1 MSRHESYQLLDFG
14 GGRKL
19 ERFGT
24 YVVDRPSPAADGAK
38 RRDLQSWSP
47 AAARYDRLDG
57 GQGRWTIERE
67 PELPWT
73 VALAQG
79 TFELRLTDWGQVGL
93 FPEQSDNWRWIT
105 QQVRA
110 VGHPC
115 TMLNLFAYTGASTL
129 AAASSGAAV
138 THVDAAGG
146 VVNWARRNAELSE
159 LDAAPIRWIA
169 EDALKF
175 VRRELHR
182 GRRYDAVILD
192 PPRYGHGPHGEVWQL
207 EQQLPEL
214 LDLCLQ
220 LMGRDPRFLLL
231 TCHSGE
237 LAHAEGLLRATMA
250 AVPALRSSGSM
261 QAAEMMVASAAGG
274 SLHAGAQVRWS
285 AKSTASRASQ
295 SMTSKERRASPR
307 P

>member
-1 MSRHESYQLLDFG
+1 VSRHQPYQLLDFG

-24 YVVDRPSPAADGAK
+24 YVVDRPSPAAEGAVQ
-38 RRDLQSWSP
+38 RDPQAWSQ

-57 GQGRWTIERE
+57 GQGRWTIQQE
-67 PELPWT
+67 PPLPWT
-73 VALAQG
+73 VELPQG
-79 TFELRLTDWGQVGL
+79 TFELRLTEWGQVGL
-93 FPEQSDNWRWIT
+93 FPEQWDNWRWIAE
-105 QQVRA
+105 QVRA

-115 TMLNLFAYTGASTL
+115 TILNLFAYTGASTM
-129 AAASSGAAV
+129 AAASAGAAV
-138 THVDAAGG
+138 THVDAASG
-146 VVNWARRNAELSE
+146 VVTWARRNAELSG
-159 LDAAPIRWIA
+159 LAAAPIRWIA

-175 VRRELHR
+175 VRRELNR

-214 LDLCLQ
+214 LDSCLQ

-237 LAHAEGLLRATMA
+237 LARAEGLLRTTMA
-250 AVPALRSSGSM
+250 AAAALRSTGTM
-261 QAAEMMVASAAGG
+261 QAADMMLVSAAGD
-274 SLHAGAQVRWS
+274 SLHAGARVRWS
-285 AKSTASRASQ
+285 AQGRASRAARST
-295 SMTSKERRASPR
+295 TSNERSAFPR